1 MEITLSTIDGSNFLV
16 AEKDYAKDLGWDD
29 AIKISATIGEGW
41 RLPSK
46 EELQEVYLNKE
57 KLNLKSEAA
66 YWSASETEDAKT
78 QRNFLGFSKGKSKNA
93 WLLDFTNGEWCDFI
107 EKSKKFKIRFVKD
120 YGEAIKPDKQET
132 EMYQIQKPPI
142 KEMKIGNQIWM
153 AENLN
158 VDKFRNGD
166 LIPEAKTDEEW
177 ITADENN
184 QPAWCYINNDPATA
198 NNFGKLYNWPAVADP
213 RGLAPEGW
221 HIPNDME
228 WEKLDLAFFKTR
240 EEIECCFPLAN
251 GVREINTNNYSN
263 SSIWWSSD
271 VMVGWSFES
280 SYFYREN
287 YGEYYGLSVQC
298 IKND

>member
-240 EEIECCFPLAN
+240 EEKECCFPLAR

-271 VMVGWSFES
+271 VVVGWSFES
-280 SYFYREN
+280 SYFYRAN
-287 YGEYYGLSVQC
+287 YDEYHGLSVQC